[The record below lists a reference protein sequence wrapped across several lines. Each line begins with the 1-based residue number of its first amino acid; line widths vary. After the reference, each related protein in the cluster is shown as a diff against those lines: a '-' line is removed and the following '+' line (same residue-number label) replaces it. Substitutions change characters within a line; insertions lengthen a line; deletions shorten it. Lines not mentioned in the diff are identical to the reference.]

1 MDFFDVLTL
10 IGGLAMFLF
19 GMNIMGSS
27 LERRA
32 GRGLKS
38 LLEHMTSNPFK
49 GFLLGVGITAL
60 MQSSSVTTVMV
71 VGFVNS
77 GLMTL
82 RQSISIIM
90 GANLGASI
98 TSWILSLSGVSG
110 DNFFIQIF
118 KPSSFTPILALIGVI
133 LHNFM
138 KGSKKKDTGMILLG
152 FAVLMFGMETMSGS
166 VSGMRDSPMFTHMIA
181 VFSNPIIGVLVGVV
195 ITAIIQSSSAS
206 IGILQALSTTGGIT
220 YGTAIPIIMGQNIGT
235 CVSALLSCIGAS
247 KNAKRA
253 ALIHLLFNIL
263 STLICLPLYLVVY
276 DLCNMTFASAPVT
289 PLSIALVNTVYKLVS
304 IAIIAPWSKCL
315 EPMACFFVRDSETRD
330 DDKIQLLDER
340 LLATPSVAI
349 ERCKTVLL
357 SMAELAVI
365 GVQQSFRMIEE
376 YDQKSAEEIIAA
388 EDKVDYYEDK
398 LGSYLVKLSYHSM
411 SQEDSNEASKL
422 LHLISDFERISDHSV
437 NILMSAEEKNS
448 KKLSF
453 SAAAQNELSIII
465 RAVSDILDLALASL
479 RDDDLHAATEVE
491 PLEQVVDNL
500 KEIIRS
506 NHISR
511 LQSGECTIEMG
522 FILTDLLTNLERVS
536 DHCSNIAGCI
546 LEMTHEDLDL
556 HEYLHNIRHG
566 DRDFANMYD
575 EFCNEYVPEEFR
587 EKMRLHNDDEAPAD
601 HDGSSL
607 LDSYDA

>member
-10 IGGLAMFLF
+10 VGGLALFLF

-32 GRGLKS
+32 GHGLKS

-82 RQSISIIM
+82 GQSISIIM

-98 TSWILSLSGVSG
+98 TSWILSLSGVDG
-110 DNFFIQIF
+110 ENFFIQIF

-133 LHNFM
+133 LHNFT
-138 KGSKKKDTGMILLG
+138 KNSKKKDTGMILLG

-166 VSGMRDSPMFTHMIA
+166 VSGLRDSPSFTHMIE
-181 VFSNPIIGVLVGVV
+181 VFSNPIVGVLVGTI

-206 IGILQALSTTGGIT
+206 IGILQALSMTGSIT
-220 YGTAIPIIMGQNIGT
+220 YGTAVPIIMGQNIGT
-235 CVSALLSCIGAS
+235 CISALISCIGAS
-247 KNAKRA
+247 KNAQRA
-253 ALIHLLFNIL
+253 AVIHLMFNIV
-263 STLICLPLYLVVY
+263 STLICLPLYYLVY
-276 DLCNMTFASAPVT
+276 SLFKLSFAEIAVNPI
-289 PLSIALVNTVYKLVS
+289 SIAMVNTVYKIIS
-304 IAIIAPWSKCL
+304 IIIIAPFAKYF
-315 EPMACFFVRDSETRD
+315 EPLACFIIKDSSKD
-330 DDKIQLLDER
+330 DEIQLLDER

-349 ERCKTVLL
+349 TRCNTVLC

-365 GVQQSFRMIEE
+365 GVQQSIKMIKE
-376 YDQKSAEEIIAA
+376 YDTKSAEEIINA
-388 EDKVDYYEDK
+388 EAKVDYYEDK
-398 LGSYLVKLSYHSM
+398 LGSYLVKLSSQSM
-411 SQEDSNEASKL
+411 SQEDSNETAKL

-437 NILMSAEEKNS
+437 NILYSAEEIHS
-448 KKLSF
+448 KRLRF
-453 SAAAQNELSIII
+453 SEAAQKELNIITK
-465 RAVSDILDLALASL
+465 AVSDILDLALAAF
-479 RDDDLHAATEVE
+479 RDDDMHSAVEVE

-506 NHISR
+506 NHITR
-511 LQSGECTIEMG
+511 LQNGICTIELG

-556 HEYLHNIRHG
+556 HEYLHKVRHN
-566 DRDFANMYD
+566 DSDFASMYNQFCKKYIPA
-575 EFCNEYVPEEFR
+575 EFERKMELHR
-587 EKMRLHNDDEAPAD
+587 ESNRRNGILASDN
-601 HDGSSL
+601 
-607 LDSYDA
+607 YDA